1 MITKQVA
8 VWTRRPRQDI
18 QEAIDL
24 ARQTN
29 DDVMLVFDDIVTFVN
44 KDSKVDAIIPEIY
57 EKMNLRNYIHF
68 INLRQ
73 KQI

>member
-8 VWTRRPRQDI
+8 ACTRRPRQDI

-29 DDVMLVFDDIVTFVN
+29 DDVMLVFGDVVTFVN
-44 KDSKVDAIIPEIY
+44 KDSKVGAIIPEIY

-68 INLRQ
+68 INPRQ
-73 KQI
+73 K